1 MDATTR
7 IPIEEDEV
15 SLKEVLRLLQRRKWR
30 VVSVAVLFTG
40 VAGLAAWLTP
50 NTYRA
55 SIIVSAVT
63 NTPGGSGQGG
73 GLGAMVS
80 QFSGL
85 ASLAGLALG
94 GDSRK
99 FESVAVL
106 QSEALIEGY
115 IRENQLLPVLY
126 PKLWDAAGKRWT
138 PTNPKKI
145 PTVWKATQRF
155 KRSIA
160 KVTTD
165 TKTGLV
171 TLTVT
176 WKDAHQAAKW
186 ANDLVQKTNDDLRA
200 KAIVES
206 DRNISY
212 LNAEVLKTDVVGVK
226 TAIFSILQN
235 EISKEMLA
243 RGSDEYALKVVDPA
257 VAPELPY
264 QPQPLMWMLIGLF
277 SGLLISVI
285 AAFVRVAWG
294 KTP

>member
-1 MDATTR
+1 MDAKTR
-7 IPIEEDEV
+7 LSIPEDEV
-15 SLKEVLRLLQRRKWR
+15 SLKEVLRLLQRRKWQ
-30 VVSVAVLFTG
+30 VVYVAVVFTG
-40 VAGLAAWLTP
+40 LAGLAAWLTP

-63 NTPGGSGQGG
+63 TTPGSGQGG
-73 GLGAMVS
+73 GVGAMVS

-94 GDSRK
+94 GDSHK
-99 FESVAVL
+99 FESIAVL
-106 QSEALIEGY
+106 QSETLIEGY
-115 IRENQLLPVLY
+115 IRDNDLLPVLY
-126 PKLWDAAGKRWT
+126 PKLWDAAGKHWT

-160 KVTTD
+160 NVSTD

-176 WKDAHQAAKW
+176 WKDANQAAKW
-186 ANDLVQKTNDDLRA
+186 ANDLVKKTNDHLRA

-264 QPQPLMWMLIGLF
+264 SPQPLMWVLIGLF
-277 SGLLISVI
+277 TGLLVSVV

-294 KTP
+294 KTS

>member
-1 MDATTR
+1 MDAKTR
-7 IPIEEDEV
+7 IQIAEDEISV
-15 SLKEVLRLLQRRKWR
+15 KEVLRLLQRRKWR
-30 VVSVAVLFTG
+30 VVLVTVVFAGL
-40 VAGLAAWLTP
+40 AGLAAWLAP

-55 SIIVSAVT
+55 SIIVSAAT
-63 NTPGGSGQGG
+63 NTPGSGQGS

-85 ASLAGLALG
+85 ASLAGLSLN

-106 QSEALIEGY
+106 QSEALTEGY
-115 IRENQLLPVLY
+115 IRDNELLPILY
-126 PKLWDAAGKRWT
+126 PKLWDAAGKHWT
-138 PTNPKKI
+138 VTDPKKI

-160 KVTTD
+160 TVSTD

-176 WKDAHQAAKW
+176 WRDAHEAAQW
-186 ANDLVQKTNDDLRA
+186 ANDLVKKTNDYLRA

-206 DRNISY
+206 DRNIAY

-257 VAPELPY
+257 VAPETPY
-264 QPQPLMWMLIGLF
+264 SPQPLMWVLMGLF
-277 SGLLISVI
+277 TGLLVSVV
-285 AAFVRVAWG
+285 AAFVHVAWV
-294 KTP
+294 KTS